1 MAGSRKAEHP
11 GRAIAIPV
19 MWILVLLVSYWLM
32 SDWQA
37 LPRLLSS
44 AIGAIQ

>member
-1 MAGSRKAEHP
+1 MPGSRKEEHP
-11 GRAIAIPV
+11 GRAFAIPV

-37 LPRLLSS
+37 LPRLFSN